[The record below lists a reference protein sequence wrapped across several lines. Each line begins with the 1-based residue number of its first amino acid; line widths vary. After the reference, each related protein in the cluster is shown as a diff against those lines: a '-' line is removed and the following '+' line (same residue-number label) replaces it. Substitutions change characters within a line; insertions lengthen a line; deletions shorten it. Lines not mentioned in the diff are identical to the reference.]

1 MTGRSSKGTAK
12 HDDKEIMQEYRS
24 RQSRQAIAIAVALFL
39 VILGA
44 VLHKRPDWFG
54 EVSRNM
60 VFGLQA
66 VAIAGFLGFTVVN
79 WRCPAC
85 GKHLGSDIY
94 RTRCKKCGVRLQ

>member
-1 MTGRSSKGTAK
+1 MAK
-12 HDDKEIMQEYRS
+12 RDDNEIMREYRS

-44 VLHKRPDWFG
+44 VLYKRPDWIG
-54 EVSRNM
+54 EVSRSAI
-60 VFGLQA
+60 FGLQA
-66 VAIAGFLGFTVVN
+66 ITIAGFLGFTVAN

-94 RTRCKKCGVRLQ
+94 RTRCNKCGVRLQ

>member
-1 MTGRSSKGTAK
+1 MAK
-12 HDDKEIMQEYRS
+12 RDDNGIMREYRS
-24 RQSRQAIAIAVALFL
+24 RQTRQAIAIAVALFL

-44 VLHKRPDWFG
+44 VLHKRPDLFG
-54 EVSRNM
+54 EVSRSA

-66 VAIAGFLGFTVVN
+66 ITIAGFMGFTAAN

-94 RTRCKKCGVRLQ
+94 RTRCRKCGARLQ